1 MKEWTPVKA
10 RLSMRGVAAALVLAT
25 AGVLSG
31 CGTAGTAA
39 VVDGNTISE
48 KGAQVA
54 AQQINEAFHP
64 ETPLTPA
71 DAVSALI
78 TAPFILDVA
87 SRIGH
92 PQTAS
97 AAIAAMPSITDP
109 AESTVE
115 VVRAQ
120 SAIQYLSDTDKAEI
134 ISALEKA
141 KITVNPRYGT
151 FVPSEAR
158 VAPAN
163 PNWIVVPA
171 SK

>member
-1 MKEWTPVKA
+1 MKA
-10 RLSMRGVAAALVLAT
+10 RLSMRGVAAALVLGT
-25 AGVLSG
+25 AAVLSG

-39 VVDGNTISE
+39 VVDGHAISE
-48 KGAQVA
+48 KDAQIA

-64 ETPLTPA
+64 ESPLTPR

-87 SRIGH
+87 NRIGH

-97 AAIAAMPSITDP
+97 AAMAAMPTITAP
-109 AESTVE
+109 AESTIE

-120 SAIQYLSDTDKAEI
+120 SAIQYLSEADKTAI
-134 ISALEKA
+134 ITALGKA

-151 FVPSEAR
+151 FVPTQAGL
-158 VAPAN
+158 VATS
-163 PNWIVVPA
+163 PNWIVAPS